1 MTNHSGLRL
10 PLTPNTNVST
20 NTEANLITPIS
31 RFPFY
36 GIVLIIMALL
46 LTQGSTTALAQT
58 GDKASLQSKYN
69 KLQNEIKDTE
79 ELLNSTKK
87 KKENSLN
94 DLKLLNR
101 KIDMREQVINNI
113 AQQMHSVNQE
123 LNSTNAAINA
133 MQSDMTELKKQYAQM
148 VYYTYLNDQDYKPL
162 HFIFSSKSINEA
174 FQRVQYI
181 RSFHGFRKEQI
192 VAIEEISEDLTKK
205 IEIIEQ
211 EKEEKESLLT
221 KEEKEKKQLDS
232 EKAKK
237 DEAVKKLQTQ
247 EKDLKKQIEKKK
259 KDAASL
265 KNKIQAIIS
274 EEIRK
279 EKEKAAAEAARIKEA
294 EAKKALEQKNANA
307 NTNTGTTTKTTES
320 ATTTKTA
327 EKTTEKVNLGLTPE
341 MQLISK
347 NFAGNKGKLP
357 WPVERGT
364 ITERFG
370 KHAHP
375 VLKDVIVENNGID
388 IATTEGTAVRSIF
401 DGEVVNV
408 IFNPS
413 FQKGVIIKHGEY
425 YSVYTNLEN
434 VTVKAGDKVTT
445 KQKIGTAWEDPEEGK
460 TEVHLEIW
468 KNTVIMDPALWISK

>member
-1 MTNHSGLRL
+1 M
-10 PLTPNTNVST
+10 PVS
-20 NTEANLITPIS
+20 NRPVYFIAACL
-31 RFPFY
+31 
-36 GIVLIIMALL
+36 GILL
-46 LTQGSTTALAQT
+46 FAGSSTLNAQNS
-58 GDKASLQSKYN
+58 DKASLQNKYS
-69 KLQNEIKDTE
+69 KLQSEIKDTE
-79 ELLNSTKK
+79 DLLNSTKK
-87 KKENSLN
+87 KKENSLSE
-94 DLKLLNR
+94 LKLLNR
-101 KIDMREQVINNI
+101 KIDVREQVINNI
-113 AQQMHSVNQE
+113 AQQMHSVNEE
-123 LNSTNAAINA
+123 LNETTSAINA
-133 MQSDMTELKKQYAQM
+133 MQSDMSELKKQYAQM

-162 HFIFSSKSINEA
+162 HFIFSSNSINEA

-181 RSFHGFRKEQI
+181 RSFHSFRKEQI
-192 VAIEEISEDLTKK
+192 TAIEEISESLTHKLN
-205 IEIIEQ
+205 IIEE

-221 KEEKEKKQLDS
+221 KEEKEKKQLDA

-237 DEAVKKLQTQ
+237 DDAVKKLQSQ
-247 EKDLKKQIEKKK
+247 EKDLKKQIDKKK
-259 KDAASL
+259 KDAAAL
-265 KNKIQAIIS
+265 KNKIQSIIA
-274 EEIRK
+274 EEIKK

-294 EAKKALEQKNANA
+294 EAKKAAEQK
-307 NTNTGTTTKTTES
+307 TTTTGTTTKTTET
-320 ATTTKTA
+320 ATAKTE
-327 EKTTEKVNLGLTPE
+327 EKATTEKVNLGLTPE

-370 KHAHP
+370 KHPHP

-388 IATTEGTAVRSIF
+388 IATTEGTAVRCIF
-401 DGEVVNV
+401 EGEVVNV
-408 IFNPS
+408 IFNPA

-468 KNTVIMDPALWISK
+468 KNTVILDPALWISK

>member
-1 MTNHSGLRL
+1 MFFVGNYSLSAQ
-10 PLTPNTNVST
+10 NNDK
-20 NTEANLITPIS
+20 
-31 RFPFY
+31 
-36 GIVLIIMALL
+36 
-46 LTQGSTTALAQT
+46 TTLQN
-58 GDKASLQSKYN
+58 KYSKLQS
-69 KLQNEIKDTE
+69 EIKDTE

-87 KKENSLN
+87 KKENSLSE
-94 DLKLLNR
+94 LKLLNR
-101 KIDMREQVINNI
+101 KIDVREQVINNI
-113 AQQMHSVNQE
+113 AQQMHSVNEE
-123 LNSTNAAINA
+123 LDETTSAINA
-133 MQSDMTELKKQYAQM
+133 MQSDMSELKKQYAQM

-162 HFIFSSKSINEA
+162 HFIFSSNSINEA

-181 RSFHGFRKEQI
+181 RSFHSFRKEQI
-192 VAIEEISEDLTKK
+192 TAIEEISESLTNKLNK
-205 IEIIEQ
+205 IAQ

-221 KEEKEKKQLDS
+221 KEEKEKKQLDA

-237 DEAVKKLQTQ
+237 DDAVKKLQSQ
-247 EKDLKKQIEKKK
+247 EKDLKKQIDKKK
-259 KDAASL
+259 KDAAAL
-265 KNKIQAIIS
+265 KNKIQSIIA
-274 EEIRK
+274 EEIKK

-294 EAKKALEQKNANA
+294 EAKKAAEQK
-307 NTNTGTTTKTTES
+307 TTTTGTTTKTTE
-320 ATTTKTA
+320 TTTAKTE
-327 EKTTEKVNLGLTPE
+327 EKATTEKVNLGLTPE

-347 NFAGNKGKLP
+347 NFVGNKGKLP

-370 KHAHP
+370 KHPHP

-408 IFNPS
+408 IFNPA

-468 KNTVIMDPALWISK
+468 KNTVILDPALWISK

>member
-1 MTNHSGLRL
+1 
-10 PLTPNTNVST
+10 
-20 NTEANLITPIS
+20 
-31 RFPFY
+31 
-36 GIVLIIMALL
+36 MALL

-294 EAKKALEQKNANA
+294 EAKKALEQK
-307 NTNTGTTTKTTES
+307 KR
-320 ATTTKTA
+320 
-327 EKTTEKVNLGLTPE
+327 
-341 MQLISK
+341 QYQY
-347 NFAGNKGKLP
+347 
-357 WPVERGT
+357 
-364 ITERFG
+364 
-370 KHAHP
+370 KHRYH
-375 VLKDVIVENNGID
+375 
-388 IATTEGTAVRSIF
+388 
-401 DGEVVNV
+401 
-408 IFNPS
+408 
-413 FQKGVIIKHGEY
+413 Y
-425 YSVYTNLEN
+425 
-434 VTVKAGDKVTT
+434 
-445 KQKIGTAWEDPEEGK
+445 
-460 TEVHLEIW
+460 
-468 KNTVIMDPALWISK
+468 

>member
-1 MTNHSGLRL
+1 M
-10 PLTPNTNVST
+10 PVS
-20 NTEANLITPIS
+20 NRPVYFIAACL
-31 RFPFY
+31 
-36 GIVLIIMALL
+36 GILL
-46 LTQGSTTALAQT
+46 FAGSSTLNAQNS
-58 GDKASLQSKYN
+58 DKASLQNKYS
-69 KLQNEIKDTE
+69 KLQSEIKDTE
-79 ELLNSTKK
+79 DLLNSTKK
-87 KKENSLN
+87 KKENSLSE
-94 DLKLLNR
+94 LKLLNR
-101 KIDMREQVINNI
+101 KIDVREQVINNI
-113 AQQMHSVNQE
+113 AQQMHSVNEE
-123 LNSTNAAINA
+123 LNETTSAINA
-133 MQSDMTELKKQYAQM
+133 MQSDMSELKKQYAQM

-162 HFIFSSKSINEA
+162 HFIFSSNSINEA

-181 RSFHGFRKEQI
+181 RSFHSFRKEQI
-192 VAIEEISEDLTKK
+192 TAIEEISESLTHKLN
-205 IEIIEQ
+205 IIEE

-221 KEEKEKKQLDS
+221 KEEKEKKQLDA

-237 DEAVKKLQTQ
+237 DDAVKKLQSQ
-247 EKDLKKQIEKKK
+247 EKDLKKQIDKKK

-265 KNKIQAIIS
+265 KNKIQSIIA
-274 EEIRK
+274 EEIKK

-294 EAKKALEQKNANA
+294 EAKKAAEQK
-307 NTNTGTTTKTTES
+307 TTTTGTSTKTTE
-320 ATTTKTA
+320 TTTAKTE
-327 EKTTEKVNLGLTPE
+327 EKATTEKVNLGLTPE

-370 KHAHP
+370 KHPHP

-388 IATTEGTAVRSIF
+388 IATTEGTAVRCIF
-401 DGEVVNV
+401 EGEVVNV
-408 IFNPS
+408 IFNPA

-468 KNTVIMDPALWISK
+468 KNTVILDPALWISK

>member
-1 MTNHSGLRL
+1 M
-10 PLTPNTNVST
+10 PVS
-20 NTEANLITPIS
+20 NRPVYLIAVCL
-31 RFPFY
+31 
-36 GIVLIIMALL
+36 GILFF
-46 LTQGSTTALAQT
+46 TGSSSLNAQNS
-58 GDKASLQSKYN
+58 DKASLQNKYS
-69 KLQNEIKDTE
+69 KLQSEIKDTE

-87 KKENSLN
+87 KKENSLSE
-94 DLKLLNR
+94 LKLLNR
-101 KIDMREQVINNI
+101 KIDVREQVINNI
-113 AQQMHSVNQE
+113 AQQMHSVNEE
-123 LNSTNAAINA
+123 LNETTSAINA
-133 MQSDMTELKKQYAQM
+133 MQSDMSELKKQYAQM

-162 HFIFSSKSINEA
+162 HFIFSSNSINEA

-181 RSFHGFRKEQI
+181 RSFHSFRKEQI
-192 VAIEEISEDLTKK
+192 TAIEEISESLTHKLNV
-205 IEIIEQ
+205 IAQ

-221 KEEKEKKQLDS
+221 KEEKEKKQLDA

-237 DEAVKKLQTQ
+237 DDAVKKLQLQ
-247 EKDLKKQIEKKK
+247 EKDLKKQIDKKK

-265 KNKIQAIIS
+265 KNKIQSIIA
-274 EEIRK
+274 EEIKK

-294 EAKKALEQKNANA
+294 EAKKAAEQK
-307 NTNTGTTTKTTES
+307 TTTTGTTTKTTE
-320 ATTTKTA
+320 TTTAKTE
-327 EKTTEKVNLGLTPE
+327 EKATTEKVNLGLTPE

-370 KHAHP
+370 KHPHP

-388 IATTEGTAVRSIF
+388 IATTAGTAVRCIF
-401 DGEVVNV
+401 EGEVVNV
-408 IFNPS
+408 IFNPA

-468 KNTVIMDPALWISK
+468 KNTMILDPALWISK

>member
-1 MTNHSGLRL
+1 MASH
-10 PLTPNTNVST
+10 LTSTQNTNGST
-20 NTEANLITPIS
+20 NGEGSLIMPVSNRPVYFIAACL
-31 RFPFY
+31 
-36 GIVLIIMALL
+36 GILL
-46 LTQGSTTALAQT
+46 FAGSSSLNAQNS
-58 GDKASLQSKYN
+58 DKASLQNKYS
-69 KLQNEIKDTE
+69 KLQSEIKDTE
-79 ELLNSTKK
+79 DLLNSTKK
-87 KKENSLN
+87 KKENSLSE
-94 DLKLLNR
+94 LKLLNR
-101 KIDMREQVINNI
+101 KIDVREQVINNI
-113 AQQMHSVNQE
+113 AQQMHSVNEE
-123 LNSTNAAINA
+123 LNETTSAINA
-133 MQSDMTELKKQYAQM
+133 MQSDMSELKKQYAQM

-162 HFIFSSKSINEA
+162 HFIFSSNSINEA

-181 RSFHGFRKEQI
+181 RSFHSFRKEQI
-192 VAIEEISEDLTKK
+192 TAIEEISESLTHKLN
-205 IEIIEQ
+205 IIEE

-221 KEEKEKKQLDS
+221 KEEKEKKQLDA

-237 DEAVKKLQTQ
+237 DDAVKKLQSQ
-247 EKDLKKQIEKKK
+247 EKDLKKQIDKKK
-259 KDAASL
+259 KDAAAL
-265 KNKIQAIIS
+265 KNKIQSIIA
-274 EEIRK
+274 EEIKK

-294 EAKKALEQKNANA
+294 EAKKAAEQK
-307 NTNTGTTTKTTES
+307 TTTTGTTTKTTET
-320 ATTTKTA
+320 ATAKTE
-327 EKTTEKVNLGLTPE
+327 EKATTEKVNLGLTPE

-370 KHAHP
+370 KHPHP

-388 IATTEGTAVRSIF
+388 IATTEGTAVRCIF
-401 DGEVVNV
+401 EGEVVNV
-408 IFNPS
+408 IFNPA

-468 KNTVIMDPALWISK
+468 KNTVILDPALWISK